1 MIVKKITAWKFMVV
15 YKFNKFEIKD
25 NIKYAYRYIQN
36 SKYKNKCI
44 LRSIYLL
51 KILNKK
57 YYILVSSYTHTY
69 INTKLIHFT
78 CDDDVYEGDGGAF
91 EHVAN
96 GSSCCF

>member
-1 MIVKKITAWKFMVV
+1 MHIDIQTQ
-15 YKFNKFEIKD
+15 
-25 NIKYAYRYIQN
+25 NIKIMYPT
-36 SKYKNKCI
+36 KY
-44 LRSIYLL
+44 IYLL
-51 KILNKK
+51 KILNKIL
-57 YYILVSSYTHTY
+57 YLVSSYTHTY